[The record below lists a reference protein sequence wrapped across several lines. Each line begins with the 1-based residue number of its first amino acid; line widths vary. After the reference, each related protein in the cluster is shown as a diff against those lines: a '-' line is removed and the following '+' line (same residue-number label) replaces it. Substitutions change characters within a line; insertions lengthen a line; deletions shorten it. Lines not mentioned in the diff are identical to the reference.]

1 MRLRRGTRP
10 VATDSMAESPTAELP
25 TAELPTH
32 GSVVW
37 VQLDPTRGREQAGT
51 RPAVVLSSAGYLD
64 AVPDLAIVVPVTT
77 RDRGWPHHVELTGRD
92 LSLKRASF
100 AMTEQPRTIS
110 RHRITR
116 HAGRVDKA
124 TMDTITIWIRDFL
137 AL

>member
-1 MRLRRGTRP
+1 MVTVSTAWDDSRRPGMTEPLTRG
-10 VATDSMAESPTAELP
+10 A
-25 TAELPTH
+25 
-32 GSVVW
+32 VVW

-51 RPAVVLSSAGYLD
+51 RPAVVLSSDGYLD

-77 RDRGWPHHVELTGRD
+77 RDRGWPHHVVLRGRE
-92 LSLKRASF
+92 LSLTRASF

-116 HAGRVDKA
+116 HGGRTDEE
-124 TMDTITIWIRDFL
+124 TMHTITLWVKDFL